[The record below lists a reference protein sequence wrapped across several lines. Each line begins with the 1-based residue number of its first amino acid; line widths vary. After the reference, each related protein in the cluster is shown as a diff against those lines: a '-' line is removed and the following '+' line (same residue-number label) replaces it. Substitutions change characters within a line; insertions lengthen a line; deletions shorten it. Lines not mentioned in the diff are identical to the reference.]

1 MKITQ
6 TDGPPASEMESLELI
21 TVLLTS
27 LCSLSI
33 HCLEQ
38 LLQTT
43 GGYFFPW
50 VINGRGKTMV
60 SDVYILE
67 P

>member
-6 TDGPPASEMESLELI
+6 TDGPPASEVESLELI

-33 HCLEQ
+33 HGLEQ
-38 LLQTT
+38 LLQTA
-43 GGYFFPW
+43 GGYFFPR